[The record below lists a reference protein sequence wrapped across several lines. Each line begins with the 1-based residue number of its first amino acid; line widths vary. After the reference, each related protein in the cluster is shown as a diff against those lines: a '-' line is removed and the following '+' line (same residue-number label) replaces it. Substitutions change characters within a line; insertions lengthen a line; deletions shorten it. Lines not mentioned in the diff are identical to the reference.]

1 MAPIKIG
8 IIGGTGMNEIE
19 LFKIIEEK
27 KVKTPFGEPSGSLIV
42 GSLDGVA
49 CVLLNRHGSGH
60 RIQPSDVNYRAN
72 VWAMKQEGCTHLLVT
87 TACGSLQEKY
97 KPGDIVILD
106 DFIDR
111 TTKRRLTFYDGTS
124 PDHVG
129 VSHVPMN
136 EPFCPKLR
144 AAVAST
150 IKSLG
155 FPHHIG
161 GTMITIE
168 GPRFSTR
175 AESKLWRQWNAD
187 VVNMSTVPEVTL
199 AKEAG
204 LLYGSMA
211 LVTDYD
217 CWRDDHAAVNVDDV
231 MVRMKELRD
240 KAIQIITAAVKE
252 ISQQD
257 WTKSIED
264 CRETARSSCM

>member
-1 MAPIKIG
+1 
-8 IIGGTGMNEIE
+8 
-19 LFKIIEEK
+19 
-27 KVKTPFGEPSGSLIV
+27 V
-42 GSLDGVA
+42 GSLDSVP

-72 VWAMKQEGCTHLLVT
+72 VWALAQEGCTHLLVT

-111 TTKRRLTFYDGTS
+111 TTKRPLTFYDNSS

-136 EPFCPKLR
+136 QPFCPRLSECVR
-144 AAVAST
+144 CS
-150 IKSLG
+150 IEGLG
-155 FPHHIG
+155 FPHHSSATIV
-161 GTMITIE
+161 TIE

-175 AESKLWRQWNAD
+175 AESRLWRQWGGD
-187 VVNMSTVPEVTL
+187 LVNMSTVPEVTL

-204 LLYGSMA
+204 LLYASMG

-217 CWRDDHAAVNVDDV
+217 CWREDHAAVNVDDV

-240 KAIQIITAAVKE
+240 KAIQIITRTVAALAQE
-252 ISQQD
+252 D
-257 WTKSIED
+257 WGGSIQEARD
-264 CRETARSSCM
+264 TAKSSCI